1 MHNFFLSLIFMFKK
15 EILYEDFKN
24 QRNLSKTR
32 RRKRITLLAEQRVKN
47 VFFDGKKKIFQ
58 MYYFSLF
65 FILIFIQFGFVR
77 LLGPCFMYTQESNV
91 KIFFIFCRDHKFDCR
106 RQPVKRKFKFG
117 NISEPMTP
125 SKGALDLSVRQ

>member
-47 VFFDGKKKIFQ
+47 VFFDGKKKYFKCIIFH
-58 MYYFSLF
+58 YFLYKFSSSL
-65 FILIFIQFGFVR
+65 
-77 LLGPCFMYTQESNV
+77 
-91 KIFFIFCRDHKFDCR
+91 
-106 RQPVKRKFKFG
+106 
-117 NISEPMTP
+117 
-125 SKGALDLSVRQ
+125 ALSDF